1 MTNRAAPSENAAL
14 PRRNAG
20 ALARGVGARPRAPVS
35 AYRAYPEKRRRK
47 RAAGLSRRGTK
58 NILIDRAGKLI
69 YHYLNGFWEETTKK
83 KLIVICLI
91 LTLALS
97 VTALAACNDKNG
109 SDGTRHTKTAGRR
122 PLFCCRRMFRLDDA
136 CDVCARNR
144 LCAEPRSLMRR
155 CDQKAGRPLRTYA
168 GMHPIVSPAPSHGR
182 LCRDVTK
189 SQPSV
194 THIYVET

>member
-1 MTNRAAPSENAAL
+1 MRAHLLPS
-14 PRRNAG
+14 
-20 ALARGVGARPRAPVS
+20 RGRGSTRAPV
-35 AYRAYPEKRRRK
+35 RHIGHIPKNDGK
-47 RAAGLSRRGTK
+47 RAASTPRNK

-69 YHYLNGFWEETTKK
+69 YHYLNDFWEETMKK

-122 PLFCCRRMFRLDDA
+122 PLFCCRRMSRLDDA

-144 LCAEPRSLMRR
+144 LCAPPQPLM
-155 CDQKAGRPLRTYA
+155 
-168 GMHPIVSPAPSHGR
+168 
-182 LCRDVTK
+182 
-189 SQPSV
+189 
-194 THIYVET
+194 

>member
-1 MTNRAAPSENAAL
+1 MRAHLLAGSGL
-14 PRRNAG
+14 DPRT
-20 ALARGVGARPRAPVS
+20 RP
-35 AYRAYPEKRRRK
+35 AYRTYPEKRRK
-47 RAAGLSRRGTK
+47 AGSRALPPRNK

-69 YHYLNGFWEETTKK
+69 YQYLNDFWEETMKK

-122 PLFCCRRMFRLDDA
+122 PLFCCRRMSRLDDA

-144 LCAEPRSLMRR
+144 LCAEPRSLMQR
-155 CDQKAGRPLRTYA
+155 CDQKSAVRHA
-168 GMHPIVSPAPSHGR
+168 H
-182 LCRDVTK
+182 LCRNVTK
-189 SQPSV
+189 SQPCA
-194 THIYVET
+194 